1 MDKLVVLDFG
11 SQYSHLI
18 CRRVREANVYCEL
31 LPYNTPATVI
41 KEIDPKGII
50 LSGGPASVYD
60 QNAPKPDKEIFK
72 MGKPMLGI
80 CYGHQVLVD
89 TFGGKVKRSNSREYG
104 RSVLIIEGEAEGTS
118 GLFKDLG
125 PGIMNCWMS
134 HADAAEKLP
143 EGFRVLA
150 STENSFSAAI
160 GNPDK
165 KFYGIQ
171 FHPEVVHTEKG
182 TQILKNFAQTISGAK
197 PEWDIES
204 FIESTID
211 DISKQVGKE
220 KVLAAVSGGIDST
233 TVAALM
239 HKAIGDQL
247 SCVFIN
253 HGLLRQD
260 EEKDVIRLFKDHLGI
275 NIIYVNAEKQFLGKL
290 KGISDPEEKRKIIGE
305 EFANVFAAVVK
316 KKTHEEGEEKKKE
329 KNDTGNDSFQ
339 WLAQGTLYPDVIE
352 SGVSKGPAAVIKTHH
367 NVGGL
372 PKWLSLKVIEPLR
385 YLYKDEVRK
394 AAKLLGVPDE
404 LLKRHP
410 FPGPGL
416 AVRIIGE
423 VTPEKIRICKHASK
437 IVEDELKS
445 TAAFAPSPT
454 SVVASSEVAA
464 KDNANDNNPKWYDR
478 VWQAYAAVG
487 DDRAVGVLGDE
498 RVYGHVVII
507 RVVESLDAMTADWS
521 RLPYEL
527 IEKISNRITNEVEG
541 VTWVTYAVSSK
552 PPATI
557 EPQ

>member
-31 LPYNTPATVI
+31 LPYNTPAKVI

-50 LSGGPASVYD
+50 FSGGPASVYA

-72 MGKPMLGI
+72 MGKPLLGI

-89 TFGGKVKRSNSREYG
+89 AFGGKVKRSNSREYG
-104 RSVLIIEGEAEGTS
+104 RSVLIIEGEGEESTPD
-118 GLFKDLG
+118 LFKGLG
-125 PGIMNCWMS
+125 PGIINCWMS

-143 EGFRVLA
+143 EGFKVLA
-150 STENSFSAAI
+150 RTENSSSAAI

-197 PEWDIES
+197 PEWDIKS
-204 FIESTID
+204 FVESTID
-211 DISKQVGKE
+211 DIRKQVGKE

-260 EEKDVIRLFKDHLGI
+260 EEKDVVRLFKDHLGI
-275 NIIYVNAEKQFLGKL
+275 NVIYVNAEKQFLGKL

-316 KKTHEEGEEKKKE
+316 KKK
-329 KNDTGNDSFQ
+329 KNDKDNSSASADSFQ

-372 PKWLSLKVIEPLR
+372 PKWLNLKVIEPLR

-423 VTPEKIRICKHASK
+423 VTPEKVRICKHASK

-445 TAAFAPSPT
+445 TAAFAPT
-454 SVVASSEVAA
+454 SSSVASPAVATA
-464 KDNANDNNPKWYDR
+464 SYTSDNPGWYDR

-498 RVYGHVVII
+498 RVYGHIVII
-507 RVVESLDAMTADWS
+507 RIVESIDAMTADWS

-541 VTWVTYAVSSK
+541 ATWVTYAVSSK